1 MAVAS
6 KAGASAPVWETLLME
21 SLKPKEEPRAQ
32 RPPSSLLKYGALL
45 VLIIQ
50 NSALALAMRYSRTAS
65 DDTYITR

>member
-1 MAVAS
+1 MAVPSEAWAS
-6 KAGASAPVWETLLME
+6 TPVSETLLIE
-21 SLKPKEEPRAQ
+21 SPKEAPRAQ
-32 RPPSSLLKYGALL
+32 RPPSSLLRYGALL